1 MTQEGASFSKLGYR
15 VLPSTGVGTPA
26 GRQPGPRAADYKVRT
41 PGPPSRI
48 PGSTQTK
55 AATKPLDK
63 NMAAHSECGQPGDQH
78 LIILPSLGPHETK
91 GLAKGAVTP
100 SLPCPHGHTHSPF
113 LNTSRRAGRCRP
125 RNTTMPAA
133 DDPQSTKQHF
143 QYSPAPRGL
152 GRCRDAKQAP
162 CQPAAQ
168 HSSSRRGRGCS
179 RFSSHL
185 CDTSRPST
193 NPTPMPPNTGGRE
206 TEAQR
211 LGALLLG
218 MTGGSREKAHNASC
232 GSLTLL
238 SSSCQNIWVPELREG
253 SQLPDGRW
261 KSHQTRLG
269 MAPMKTQSS
278 WLIR

>member
-1 MTQEGASFSKLGYR
+1 M
-15 VLPSTGVGTPA
+15 GTPA
-26 GRQPGPRAADYKVRT
+26 GGQPGPRAADYKVRT
-41 PGPPSRI
+41 PGPPFRI

-91 GLAKGAVTP
+91 GLAKEAVTP

-168 HSSSRRGRGCS
+168 HSSSRGGGAAPDSPPTFATHPAHPLTPPPCPQHRRQGNRGPETGC
-179 RFSSHL
+179 FA
-185 CDTSRPST
+185 
-193 NPTPMPPNTGGRE
+193 TGYDWR
-206 TEAQR
+206 Q
-211 LGALLLG
+211 
-218 MTGGSREKAHNASC
+218 
-232 GSLTLL
+232 
-238 SSSCQNIWVPELREG
+238 QREG
-253 SQLPDGRW
+253 
-261 KSHQTRLG
+261 
-269 MAPMKTQSS
+269 TQC
-278 WLIR
+278 

>member
-1 MTQEGASFSKLGYR
+1 
-15 VLPSTGVGTPA
+15 
-26 GRQPGPRAADYKVRT
+26 
-41 PGPPSRI
+41 
-48 PGSTQTK
+48 
-55 AATKPLDK
+55 
-63 NMAAHSECGQPGDQH
+63 MAAHSECGQPGDQH

-91 GLAKGAVTP
+91 GLAKEAVTP

-168 HSSSRRGRGCS
+168 HSSSRGGGAAPDSPPTFATHPAHPLTPPPCPQHRRQGNRG
-179 RFSSHL
+179 
-185 CDTSRPST
+185 P
-193 NPTPMPPNTGGRE
+193 
-206 TEAQR
+206 
-211 LGALLLG
+211 GALLLG

-238 SSSCQNIWVPELREG
+238 PSSCQNIWVPELREG

-261 KSHQTRLG
+261 KSHQTSLG
-269 MAPMKTQSS
+269 MVPMKTQPS